1 MSRIVDN
8 LIAYR
13 ILSMLVQNFEDTDA
27 FKLGIIDKNGHA
39 LKKSK
44 DLSTE
49 AEKDAYDYLSRLVF
63 TLKKII
69 NKLPGGESK
78 LKSLIAAL
86 WLVKEQYQSGSRS
99 TAMLEQKFVSTMK
112 LLDNRVS
119 LVEEELAVKKF
130 LEEDGAVV
138 GGGGGAM
145 PVGGGGAVANV
156 TGAAVATN
164 EPVVK
169 KKDIKKYQGTV
180 ARRPALNIKEI
191 KP

>member
-44 DLSTE
+44 DLTTE
-49 AEKDAYDYLSRLVF
+49 DEKDAYDYLARLVF
-63 TLKKII
+63 TLKKIL

-99 TAMLEQKFVSTMK
+99 TAMLEEKFASVMK

-119 LVEEELAVKKF
+119 LVEEEILVKKF
-130 LEEDGAVV
+130 LDEEGE
-138 GGGGGAM
+138 GGGGM
-145 PVGGGGAVANV
+145 ANV
-156 TGAAVATN
+156 TGAGVATN

-180 ARRPALNIKEI
+180 VRRPSMIVKEI

>member
-13 ILSMLVQNFEDTDA
+13 ILSMLVTNFEDTDA

-44 DLSTE
+44 DLTTE
-49 AEKDAYDYLSRLVF
+49 AEKDAFDYLSRLVF

-99 TAMLEQKFVSTMK
+99 TAMLEEKFASVMK

-119 LVEEELAVKKF
+119 LVEEEILVKKF
-130 LEEDGAVV
+130 LEEDGAAV
-138 GGGGGAM
+138 GGAGGAM
-145 PVGGGGAVANV
+145 PVGGGGAPTNNTSGASV
-156 TGAAVATN
+156 T

-180 ARRPALNIKEI
+180 ARRPQIKIAEI

>member
-1 MSRIVDN
+1 
-8 LIAYR
+8 
-13 ILSMLVQNFEDTDA
+13 MLVQNFEDSDA
-27 FKLGIIDKNGHA
+27 FKLGIIDKSGHA

-44 DLSTE
+44 DLTTE

-86 WLVKEQYQSGSRS
+86 WLVKEHYQSGSRS
-99 TAMLEQKFVSTMK
+99 TAMLEEKFASVMK

-119 LVEEELAVKKF
+119 LVEEEITVRRF
-130 LEEDGAVV
+130 LDEEGE
-138 GGGGGAM
+138 
-145 PVGGGGAVANV
+145 GGAVGGAPTNS
-156 TGAAVATN
+156 TGAAVSTN

-180 ARRPALNIKEI
+180 TRRPQINIAEVK
-191 KP
+191 

>member
-13 ILSMLVQNFEDTDA
+13 ILSMLVQNFEDTNA

-44 DLSTE
+44 DLTTE
-49 AEKDAYDYLSRLVF
+49 EEKDSYDYLARLVF

-99 TAMLEQKFVSTMK
+99 TAMLEEKFASVMR

-119 LVEEELAVKKF
+119 LVEEEILVNKF
-130 LEEDGAVV
+130 LHEEGE
-138 GGGGGAM
+138 GGGA
-145 PVGGGGAVANV
+145 GGVANV
-156 TGAAVATN
+156 TGAGVATN

-180 ARRPALNIKEI
+180 ARRPQIKIAEI
-191 KP
+191 KS

>member
-44 DLSTE
+44 DLTTE

-86 WLVKEQYQSGSRS
+86 WLVKEQYRSGSRS
-99 TAMLEQKFVSTMK
+99 TAMLEEKFAYVMK
-112 LLDNRVS
+112 VLDNRVS
-119 LVEEELAVKKF
+119 LVEEEILVKKF

-138 GGGGGAM
+138 GGVSGAM
-145 PVGGGGAVANV
+145 PVGGGGAPTNNTAGASV
-156 TGAAVATN
+156 T

-169 KKDIKKYQGTV
+169 KKDIKKYHGTV